1 MENWGLITYRETAL
15 LIDPQTATISNRQ
28 RVSLVVAH
36 ELVHQWCISA
46 APPLQ
51 PLSYHLIPPPPL
63 PGSATWSLRSG
74 GVSFGSTKALQR
86 ASFPLIQNQYFPV
99 FTASLFFS
107 YFEYEG
113 MNGFMPDWK
122 IFKDFNY
129 NDRAGALAYD
139 SSLGSHA
146 LSNFQPG
153 PWSPGE
159 IGSMF
164 DSISCVGR
172 VLLFVP
178 RAALIPSPAHF
189 HQLR

>member
-1 MENWGLITYRETAL
+1 VRWFFSVI
-15 LIDPQTATISNRQ
+15 QT
-28 RVSLVVAH
+28 
-36 ELVHQWCISA
+36 
-46 APPLQ
+46 
-51 PLSYHLIPPPPL
+51 
-63 PGSATWSLRSG
+63 
-74 GVSFGSTKALQR
+74 
-86 ASFPLIQNQYFPV
+86 QYFPV

-178 RAALIPSPAHF
+178 RAHACSRPFPPATIKAARCFAWPMHG
-189 HQLR
+189 